1 MSEPFPAPK
10 QEPVMIVGLVV
21 SILMGVSLAA
31 NLSTDV
37 QAYLDAALLAAG
49 GVVTAFM
56 LDWRKAL
63 PLLAGL
69 LKAVL
74 ALLAGLAVDVPA
86 NWQAMGFALITA
98 VSSYFLQSQVT
109 ARTSPRALRAVA

>member
-1 MSEPFPAPK
+1 MTEPLPPTK
-10 QEPVMIVGLVV
+10 QEPVMTVGLVV
-21 SILMGVSLAA
+21 SVLMAISLAA
-31 NLSTDV
+31 NFSTDV

-49 GVVTAFM
+49 GVVTAF
-56 LDWRKAL
+56 LVDWRKAL

-69 LKAVL
+69 FKAVL

-98 VSSYFLQSQVT
+98 LSSYFLQSQV
-109 ARTSPRALRAVA
+109 VASVSKKSFGLAG

>member
-1 MSEPFPAPK
+1 MSEPVPAPK
-10 QEPVMIVGLVV
+10 QEPVMVVGLVV
-21 SILMGVSLAA
+21 SVLMAMSLVL

-37 QAYLDAALLAAG
+37 QSYLDAALLAAG

-69 LKAVL
+69 FKALL
-74 ALLAGLAVDVPA
+74 ALLAGLAVDIPA
-86 NWQAMGFALITA
+86 NWQAMAFALIATLSA
-98 VSSYFLQSQVT
+98 YFLQSQVV
-109 ARTSPRALRAVA
+109 ARTSLRAARVL